1 MKTTDSFSSP
11 GEIERRTALSAGE
24 FRRRYLHP
32 HQPVVISDA
41 LAAWPALAR
50 WTPQFFQDRYAAKQV
65 TAGGQTHALGALM
78 DWVLRS
84 TKDDPAPYLRNEPLA
99 DLFPE
104 LLPDIQPTPAY
115 LRPNW
120 LNRPLTHPDAAQL
133 NRGAKIELF
142 IGGTGQSFPVLHY
155 DGLYTHAFLMQIYG
169 RKQYFVYAPDQ
180 TPFMYPV
187 PGDPNRSQLNDVESP
202 DLGKFP
208 LFAQA
213 RGLTFTLDAGEML
226 FVPGGWWHTVRM
238 LTPSIT
244 LSVNSANSSNW
255 RMLSRDLCRQVYRIH
270 PSRKK
275 RLKLAAYLGGQRV
288 LNTLKDWSG
297 SPG

>member
-1 MKTTDSFSSP
+1 MCF
-11 GEIERRTALSAGE
+11 ANH
-24 FRRRYLHP
+24 HP
-32 HQPVVISDA
+32 ESRPCYRQPVG
-41 LAAWPALAR
+41 PC
-50 WTPQFFQDRYAAKQV
+50 
-65 TAGGQTHALGALM
+65 
-78 DWVLRS
+78 
-84 TKDDPAPYLRNEPLA
+84 PAPRGMVLVVVLVVIAMLTLA
-99 DLFPE
+99 GFTFTE
-104 LLPDIQPTPAY
+104 WMMTERQA
-115 LRPNW
+115 
-120 LNRPLTHPDAAQL
+120 
-133 NRGAKIELF
+133 
-142 IGGTGQSFPVLHY
+142 V
-155 DGLYTHAFLMQIYG
+155 QIYG

-187 PGDPNRSQLNDVESP
+187 PDDPNRSQLNDVESP

-213 RGLTFTLDAGEML
+213 RGLTFTLDVGEML

-275 RLKLAAYLGGQRV
+275 RLKLAAYLGAQRA
-288 LNTLKDWSG
+288 LNTLKDWAG
-297 SPG
+297 SPS